1 MDRVNE
7 WTNRRL
13 SKGRNE
19 VLIKSFLL
27 ALPTY
32 VMSSF
37 LLALEIC
44 EKLASAIVQF
54 WCSSNPPKKGNYWAK
69 WENIS
74 LPRDS
79 VVPRFLEAQGE
90 LKKKNTWYC
99 FLKIVLFKVELY
111 KIFFF
116 EKTYIYIYNTKKFWF
131 IT

>member
-1 MDRVNE
+1 MDRVNG
-7 WTNRRL
+7 WTDRWL

-37 LLALEIC
+37 LFTLELC

-54 WCSSNPPKKGNYWAK
+54 WWSSNPPKRGIHWAK

-74 LPRDS
+74 LPRGS
-79 VVPRFLEAQGE
+79 AVPRFLEAQGE
-90 LKKKNTWYC
+90 LKKNYMI
-99 FLKIVLFKVELY
+99 L
-111 KIFFF
+111 FF
-116 EKTYIYIYNTKKFWF
+116 ENSSI
-131 IT
+131 